1 MSVLEEFFKE
11 FDLTKKIK
19 LNNNYPLSLQWSN
32 DSILTKKIKNLLK
45 ETDNKDQLDQLNCEL
60 EKLKYVPLWLK
71 LDESVLKLSA
81 HDIYHTMCMHFRNGE
96 FEDQLF
102 NAQSVSFVSPAGP
115 FKDLSI
121 VDCIHEDTLQAFI
134 LSYVLQNNL
143 PQRSFRLDTKGEAL
157 LSYGE
162 FNERNLRVN
171 VNQLTDSG
179 ILFSSDNYD
188 LLEVI
193 DDAQYFKFQMTTKNL
208 DNYFDENSS
217 LNEDLFFSNNITEAF
232 TVDSTKLT
240 KSLKYD
246 SGETG
251 KFYLFCRY
259 VDIKGGEHGGKFK
272 SFVENFKQVVRSAA

>member
-1 MSVLEEFFKE
+1 MDVLAEYFKE

-19 LNNNYPLSLQWSN
+19 INKNYPLSLQWSN
-32 DSILTKKIKNLLK
+32 DSVLTKKIKNLLK
-45 ETDNKDQLDQLNCEL
+45 ENTNADQLTRLTSEL
-60 EKLKYVPLWLK
+60 EKLKDVPLWLK

-81 HDIYHTMCMHFRNGE
+81 YDIYHTMCMHFRSGE

-102 NAQSVSFVSPAGP
+102 NAQDISFVSPAGP

-121 VDCIHEDTLQAFI
+121 VDCIHEETLEAFI
-134 LSYVLQNNL
+134 LVYVLQNNL

-162 FNERNLRVN
+162 FNERNLRVD
-171 VNQLTDSG
+171 VDQLTDSG
-179 ILFSSDNYD
+179 ILFSSDNYE

-193 DDAQYFKFQMTTKNL
+193 DDAQFFKFQMTTKNL
-208 DNYFDENSS
+208 DDYFIADSS
-217 LNEDLFFSNNITEAF
+217 PSEDLFFSNNITEAF
-232 TVDSTKLT
+232 TVNSAKLS

-246 SGETG
+246 SADTG

-259 VDIKGGEHGGKFK
+259 VDMQGTDHAEKFK
-272 SFVENFKQVVRSAA
+272 TFVESFKNVVHSAA